1 MMMNMTVDPSDIDMQ
16 SMSMHGMY
24 SEEPD
29 TNFQKKKKYNLL
41 KESVSKLSTDFRKD
55 RQFIKNMISST
66 SKKVPYQSMS
76 RSPFLRSIDNQT
88 MGENDKTL
96 PNIYSSRNAPIKS
109 PVMESIRMSRQNQ
122 SKAFASL
129 QKYRNGNSSN
139 SNSSSD
145 SRSS

>member
-1 MMMNMTVDPSDIDMQ
+1 MTVDPSDIDMQ

-109 PVMESIRMSRQNQ
+109 PAMESIRMSRQNQ